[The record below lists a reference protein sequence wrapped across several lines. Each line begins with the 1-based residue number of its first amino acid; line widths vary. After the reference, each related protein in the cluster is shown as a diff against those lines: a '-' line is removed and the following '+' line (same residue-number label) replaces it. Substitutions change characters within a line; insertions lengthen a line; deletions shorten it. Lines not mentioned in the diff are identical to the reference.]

1 MISIGE
7 HSSLFFARLLPY
19 NTVLASIFLRP
30 MLAPI
35 HRHTAAPCPVLD
47 QEHTNDACNIPTAS
61 SPPERFPC
69 ASPLPHA
76 TATPHPPPTPPRGE
90 GHPPILQLSAYIHFR
105 VMPALDDRR
114 LSVTGGSLMDVHRH
128 SAMELP
134 QRKSRER
141 QQGRVLKGLAADTRP
156 CRGRRRLGWSCS
168 VGFLGLIGL
177 LGLLGLGAATLQG
190 QGLLD
195 QLSPP
200 LQAPEPSRHAT

>member
-1 MISIGE
+1 
-7 HSSLFFARLLPY
+7 
-19 NTVLASIFLRP
+19 
-30 MLAPI
+30 
-35 HRHTAAPCPVLD
+35 
-47 QEHTNDACNIPTAS
+47 
-61 SPPERFPC
+61 
-69 ASPLPHA
+69 
-76 TATPHPPPTPPRGE
+76 
-90 GHPPILQLSAYIHFR
+90 
-105 VMPALDDRR
+105 
-114 LSVTGGSLMDVHRH
+114 MDVHRH